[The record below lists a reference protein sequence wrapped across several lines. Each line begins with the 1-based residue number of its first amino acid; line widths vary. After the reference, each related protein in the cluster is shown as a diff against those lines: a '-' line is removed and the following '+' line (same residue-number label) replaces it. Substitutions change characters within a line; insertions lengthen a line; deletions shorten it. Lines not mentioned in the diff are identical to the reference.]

1 MTETRTETI
10 KLTDGRSLR
19 LTIAEPES
27 VIRGGLIVLHE
38 ARGMTDITRALVSSL
53 AGEGWLAVAPHI
65 YRTADSDIVDI
76 VHEEEIG
83 DQVSR
88 LSGEAVLADTDAAAV
103 WLAEHGV
110 APDRTGVIGFDLGGA
125 VALVVAASRT
135 VGAAV
140 SVAGGGISEPLS
152 DGLPALIDVAGEL
165 TCPWLG
171 IYGDQ
176 DEHIPPGDVVL
187 LADAAA
193 KAEVATEVVRYPG
206 SASRFDADPK
216 DALEAWHRTLNWFD
230 LHLR

>member
-1 MTETRTETI
+1 
-10 KLTDGRSLR
+10 
-19 LTIAEPES
+19 
-27 VIRGGLIVLHE
+27 
-38 ARGMTDITRALVSSL
+38 
-53 AGEGWLAVAPHI
+53 
-65 YRTADSDIVDI
+65 
-76 VHEEEIG
+76 
-83 DQVSR
+83 
-88 LSGEAVLADTDAAAV
+88 VLADTDAAAV
-103 WLAEHGV
+103 WLAEQGV
-110 APDRTGVIGFDLGGA
+110 TPDRTGVIGFDLGGA

-140 SVAGGGISEPLS
+140 SVAGGGISESLS

-176 DEHIPPGDVVL
+176 DEHIPPAEVEL

-206 SASRFDADPK
+206 SAIRFDADPE
-216 DALEAWHRTLNWFD
+216 DAREAWHRTLNWFD